1 MLVHSIAS
9 VLKEEFW
16 SQVFVLVRAPDT
28 TEHCKQTYNAQG
40 LVWILSQLKQSLEA
54 MSTD

>member
-1 MLVHSIAS
+1 MLVYSIAS
-9 VLKEEFW
+9 VLKEEFQ
-16 SQVFVLVRAPDT
+16 SQVYVIVRAPDT
-28 TEHCKQTYNAQG
+28 NEHCKQTYNAQG

>member
-9 VLKEEFW
+9 VLKEEFR
-16 SQVFVLVRAPDT
+16 SQVYVLVRTPDM

-54 MSTD
+54 MSAD